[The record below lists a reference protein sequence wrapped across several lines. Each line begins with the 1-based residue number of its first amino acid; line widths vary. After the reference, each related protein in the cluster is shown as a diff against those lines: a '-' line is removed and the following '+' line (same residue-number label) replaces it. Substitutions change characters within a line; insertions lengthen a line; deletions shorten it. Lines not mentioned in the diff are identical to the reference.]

1 MTKEYTVSELFYTQ
15 WKDLNDLKHIQAY
28 TLHQH
33 AQSLGI
39 DHKDYGFALIACM
52 RVLRRRPLLVDRL
65 NEKQAV
71 DIFNDLAF
79 LNEPWYYFPE
89 LSKYG
94 ALLHTRPDEKMA
106 RSSFDQFIYA
116 DNEFSGFLATDKDH
130 NLFLRR
136 LAVTLYRPEGE
147 TIFDKETVEERAA
160 QLGKIKSDEFDALL
174 QLVFYTYGHVRN
186 AVMTRCKTLLPP
198 APAHDDDVKQKPQR
212 TGAMWYNIK
221 HQAAKT
227 LVFGDFENVGRTN
240 MYYVLDHLEILCK
253 EKEEQRR
260 AKH

>member
-198 APAHDDDVKQKPQR
+198 APAHDDIIVLIHPGDR
-212 TGAMWYNIK
+212 IK
-221 HQAAKT
+221 MKAEATTHRCHVVQHKAPGRKDAGFWRLRKRRPHQHVLCARSPGNT
-227 LVFGDFENVGRTN
+227 L
-240 MYYVLDHLEILCK
+240 
-253 EKEEQRR
+253 
-260 AKH
+260 